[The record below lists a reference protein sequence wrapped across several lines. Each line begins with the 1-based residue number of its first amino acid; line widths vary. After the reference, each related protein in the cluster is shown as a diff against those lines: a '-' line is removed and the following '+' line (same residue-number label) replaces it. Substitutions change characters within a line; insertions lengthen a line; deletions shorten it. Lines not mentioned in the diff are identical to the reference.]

1 MRPPRRLR
9 GTIEP
14 PGDKSISHRAA
25 ILNSIAQGEAVVEN
39 FQAGADCLATLRCLK
54 ALGVALALDGQGRL
68 RILGNGRSGLRE
80 SVNVLN
86 AANSGTTL
94 RLLAGLLAAQ
104 PFFSVLTGDA
114 SLRSR
119 PMDRIVEPLRAM
131 GARIQGRE
139 GGSRPPLAIEGGSLH
154 GIRYRLPVASAQV
167 KSALA
172 LAALYAQGETILE
185 EPAPS
190 RDHTERMLR
199 AMGAN
204 VSAVG
209 GSASGGDSLE
219 GGLRV
224 SPLTHEPRPLSMR
237 VPGDISAAA
246 FWMVAAA
253 AHPDAE
259 LRLSGVGVNPTR
271 SGIIDALSSMGA
283 SIALEEE
290 RVWGCEPVAD
300 IVVRSSPLRG
310 TVVEGSL
317 IPRLIDEL
325 PVLAVAASLAR
336 GETVIRD
343 AFELRV
349 KESDRIRTTVR
360 ELRRLGAHIDEL
372 PDGMAIQGVG
382 SLRGGAC
389 GSGGDHRLAMT
400 LAVAGLLAQGETT
413 VRGAEAV
420 AVSYPDFWRDLE
432 QLSSY

>member
-1 MRPPRRLR
+1 MRTTIRPPRRLR
-9 GTIEP
+9 GIIEP

-25 ILNSIAQGEAVVEN
+25 ILNAIAQGEAVVEN

-54 ALGVALALDGQGRL
+54 ALGVPLTLDGQGKL
-68 RILGNGRSGLRE
+68 RILGGGRFGLRE
-80 SVNVLN
+80 SATVLN

-139 GGSRPPLAIEGGSLH
+139 GGSRPPLAIQGGSLG

-204 VSAVG
+204 VEF
-209 GSASGGDSLE
+209 LE

-224 SPLTHEPRPLSMR
+224 SPLAHDPRPLSMR

-259 LRLSGVGVNPTR
+259 LRLTAVGVNPTR
-271 SGIIDALSSMGA
+271 SGIIDALGSMGA

-300 IVVRSSPLRG
+300 IVVRSSSLRG
-310 TVVEGSL
+310 TVIEGSL

-325 PVLAVAASLAR
+325 PVLAVAAALAR
-336 GETVIRD
+336 GETVICD
-343 AFELRV
+343 ASELRV

-360 ELRRLGAHIDEL
+360 ELRRLGARIDEL
-372 PDGMAIQGVG
+372 PDGMAIQGIG
-382 SLRGGAC
+382 SLRGGVC
-389 GSGGDHRLAMT
+389 GSGGDHRLAMA
-400 LAVAGLLAQGETT
+400 LAVAGLLAQGKTT

-420 AVSYPDFWRDLE
+420 VVSYPHFWRDLE
-432 QLSSY
+432 EVSSY